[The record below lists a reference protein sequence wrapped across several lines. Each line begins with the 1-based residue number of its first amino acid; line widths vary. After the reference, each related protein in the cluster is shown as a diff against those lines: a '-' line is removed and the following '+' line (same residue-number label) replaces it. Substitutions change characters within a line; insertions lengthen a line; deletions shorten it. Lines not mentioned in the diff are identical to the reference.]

1 MVFKEILLTR
11 KILLS
16 YQVSAP
22 GYNYR
27 LSDVQRFRNIS
38 T

>member
-11 KILLS
+11 KKYYWS

-27 LSDVQRFRNIS
+27 LSDVLL
-38 T
+38 